1 MFPLTI
7 NDFLLYMAAGLSLM
21 GLLAMLAGI
30 MILVTRV
37 AGKDVRVI
45 ANQTAQLA
53 QKGIAEDISG
63 LVGNASSLI
72 DALNQLVRTTSGI
85 GIFLVV
91 VGFLLVLF
99 AFFLV
104 KQIS

>member
-1 MFPLTI
+1 MFPLSVQ
-7 NDFLLYMAAGLSLM
+7 DFFLYMAAALCLV
-21 GLLAMLAGI
+21 GLLSMLAGI
-30 MILVTRV
+30 LILVTRV
-37 AGKDVRVI
+37 AGRDVRVI

-85 GIFLVV
+85 GIFLVI
-91 VGFLLVLF
+91 VGFLLALF

-104 KQIS
+104 KQI